1 MYFPSMPRL
10 LSDTSRL
17 RTVSEKLNFF
27 FEVLHLGGNFD
38 DALQRIQALVYM
50 ELQNSMTTAM
60 VICLCKI

>member
-17 RTVSEKLNFF
+17 HTVSEKINLF

-50 ELQNSMTTAM
+50 ELQKGMTTAM